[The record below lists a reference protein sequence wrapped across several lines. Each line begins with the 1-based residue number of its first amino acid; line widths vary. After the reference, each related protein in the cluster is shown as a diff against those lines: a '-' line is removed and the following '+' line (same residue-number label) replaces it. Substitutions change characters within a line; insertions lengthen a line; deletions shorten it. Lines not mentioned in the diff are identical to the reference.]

1 MDYLQHLTT
10 FVRIAEAGSISQAAR
25 GTQLSIAM
33 ASRHLSSLEEHFGV
47 ELVRRTTRRTQLTPA
62 GEELLARARKLLAE
76 IENTRDALRPG
87 TGAAGLVTV
96 SLPVSFGL
104 SQIAP
109 MLTEL
114 LDTHPRLQFDLRFED
129 RLVDLLGEGVDL
141 AIRVGVAPPDS
152 PFIVAR
158 KLASFARILCASPAF
173 LRRHARLETIDD
185 LSRVPCITQSNA
197 STGWK
202 FVTAEG
208 SRTIEVQ
215 GRVRTN
221 TILAARDAAL
231 AGVGVAL
238 APCWMVKGEI
248 EAGRLIRVLP
258 DSEMAPIDVFGLVHH
273 TARGSQ
279 TLRVVLDHIAGGL
292 VDRIGLPLKCTPTD
306 ANRD

>member
-25 GTQLSIAM
+25 ATRLSIAM
-33 ASRHLSSLEEHFGV
+33 ASRHLSTLEEHFGV

-76 IENTRDALRPG
+76 VEDTRDALRPG
-87 TGAAGLVTV
+87 TGAAGLIAV

-109 MLTEL
+109 LLTEL
-114 LDTHPRLQFDLRFED
+114 LEKHPRLQFDLRFED

-158 KLASFARILCASPAF
+158 KLASFERILCASPVF
-173 LRRHARLETIDD
+173 LERHDPIETIDD
-185 LSRVPCITQSNA
+185 LVRVPCITQSNA

-202 FVTAEG
+202 FVEAEG
-208 SRTIEVQ
+208 SRTIDVQ

-238 APCWMVKGEI
+238 APCWMVKSEI
-248 EAGRLIRVLP
+248 ETGKLIRVLP
-258 DSEMAPIDVFGLVHH
+258 DSRMVPVDVYGLVHH
-273 TARGSQ
+273 AARGSQ
-279 TLRVVLDHIAGGL
+279 TLRVMLDHLARGL
-292 VDRIGLPLKCTPTD
+292 VDRIGVPRKCV
-306 ANRD
+306 